1 VGAAARL
8 SRIRARGGV
17 VATGSREDARGAAAT
32 VKNTVTRASAA
43 ELFGAVTG
51 EGFDG

>member
-1 VGAAARL
+1 M
-8 SRIRARGGV
+8 
-17 VATGSREDARGAAAT
+17 ATGSREDAAESAAAT